1 MKKIIRKIL
10 KGCSLTAAMF
20 VFQACYGTKEDFG
33 EYGPMNHLIFRV
45 MDENST
51 PIEGILLKS
60 RWETDNYG
68 SGWEFEG
75 FSDSTGVVH
84 ADVDRDNYNDRTRFE
99 FSDRQNR
106 FEVLD
111 TLFTTIPDT
120 DTIDIVLKKIN
131 HE

>member
-33 EYGPMNHLIFRV
+33 EYGPMSYLIFRV

-60 RWETDNYG
+60 RWETDNYI
-68 SGWEFEG
+68 SGWNFEG

-84 ADVDRDNYNDRTRFE
+84 ADVNRNNYRYKTTFE
-99 FSDRQNR
+99 FSDRQKR
-106 FEVLD
+106 FELLD
-111 TLFTTIPDT
+111 TLFTDLSDA
-120 DTIDIVLKKIN
+120 DTIDIVLKKISD
-131 HE
+131 E